1 MYLVAT
7 IFCVCR
13 YAAAELDCNMSI
25 SIDDSYTKAYHRR
38 GSARAALKKYPE
50 AKQDFEKVLKF
61 DPKSKVAMQEIEK
74 IERVSFSCKNYL

>member
-1 MYLVAT
+1 MT
-7 IFCVCR
+7 IPCLSFKK
-13 YAAAELDCNMSI
+13 LKLINLQGFTSGF
-25 SIDDSYTKAYHRR
+25 SKAYHRR

-74 IERVSFSCKNYL
+74 IERVSFSCKIYL